1 MAGRLVSVIVP
12 SFEHAAHIEE
22 ALRSVAAQA
31 GPPLEC
37 IVVDDASRDE
47 SVEIVARLFEES
59 DFTSRFEG
67 RLRIDVQ
74 DSNRGAHAALNR
86 GLELARGDW
95 FALLNSDDAFAPGRL
110 EAMLEAL
117 VGSGSDLAFSRV
129 VFVDENSRPC
139 RSSTDDFRLRRHQD
153 VMERFPTTGFAAL
166 RGNAAVSTGN
176 LVFSRRLYETVGPFA
191 PLRYC
196 HDWDFLLRALV
207 RTEPVYVP
215 RPLYRYRL
223 HSANSFRALAGDAE
237 AETEQVLR
245 RYFAA
250 LRAGEL
256 ENECAPSPAAW
267 PGVFERFMT
276 AHGFWRY
283 WQGT

>member
-1 MAGRLVSVIVP
+1 MAARLVSVVVP

-37 IVVDDASRDE
+37 IVVDDASRDG
-47 SVEIVARLFEES
+47 SAEIVARLF
-59 DFTSRFEG
+59 DDPGFRARFEG
-67 RLRIDVQ
+67 RLRTEVHT
-74 DSNRGAHAALNR
+74 SNRGAHAALNR

-95 FALLNSDDAFAPGRL
+95 FAVLNSDDAFVPGRL
-110 EAMLEAL
+110 ESLLEAL
-117 VGSGSDLAFSRV
+117 AASDSDLAFSRV
-129 VFVDENSRPC
+129 GFMDERSRPC
-139 RSSTDDFRLRRHQD
+139 ESSIDSFRLRRHQD
-153 VMERFPTTGFAAL
+153 VMERFPTIGFAAL
-166 RGNAAVSTGN
+166 RGNAALSTGN
-176 LVFSRRLYETVGPFA
+176 LIFSRRLYETVGPFA

-223 HSANSFRALAGDAE
+223 HPSNSFRALAGE
-237 AETEQVLR
+237 AEMETEKVLR
-245 RYFAA
+245 RYFAEV
-250 LRAGEL
+250 RAGEL
-256 ENECAPSPAAW
+256 ENERAPSPTGW
-267 PGVFERFMT
+267 PGVFERFMS

-283 WQGT
+283 WQEA